1 MAVAIAMEGLFEIDA
16 SGDSDLRLKLARV
29 AKPHKLTP
37 KMTAKQKRRRLLEHE
52 KELSELVFQS
62 SADVPDADDEEQ
74 PEALD
79 SDDDDARK
87 DGQTNENEEDE
98 KEASSDDED
107 KDEDEEDEAEAPVL
121 PKAAASLPAAWVDED
136 DEDQIIDVSGNDKG
150 KSRLRKLRTSRAQ
163 TALGGAEYAAK
174 LRQQFS
180 SVNPDVSWAALPDKP
195 ARRAKHTRFGGE
207 AAVDAE
213 GVREEEEAG
222 VEEEEE
228 PIDFLRSA
236 EPVFGVSATLP
247 RDVLSVRRMTD
258 LNAQERNASL
268 TQAVEWHPNGKLALT
283 AGPDKTLR
291 LFRTDGADNPK
302 LQSIHLPKLP
312 IQAATFS
319 HDGAQVFMVGRAKHW
334 AVFDL
339 HSGAVHAIPG
349 LAGRTDKAFHTVLA
363 CPAGGTLAMLAES
376 GAVLLVSAASKQLIA
391 TLQPAG
397 GGSKFAT
404 QCGCFSADGEYLY
417 TSGEGSTV
425 RVWDLRRRCCVHTWS
440 DRGGLRVTSLAASPD
455 GAQLAAGSDSG
466 AVNVYRTADAQ
477 LQPKPRSLK
486 EYLNLTSAVTTLAYH
501 PSSELLGFASKYTRR
516 AMRVAHVAAG
526 QVFANWPT
534 GRSPLNYVQATAFAP
549 HSGYMAIGNDQGKVL
564 LYQLNH
570 FAGM

>member
-1 MAVAIAMEGLFEIDA
+1 MLGGPESVRVCVSQQQHDDVAVAIAMEGLFEIDA

-37 KMTAKQKRRRLLEHE
+37 KMTTKQKRRRLLEHE

-247 RDVLSVRRMTD
+247 RDVLSVRRLTD

-302 LQSIHLPKLP
+302 LQSIH
-312 IQAATFS
+312 
-319 HDGAQVFMVGRAKHW
+319 R
-334 AVFDL
+334 
-339 HSGAVHAIPG
+339 
-349 LAGRTDKAFHTVLA
+349 
-363 CPAGGTLAMLAES
+363 
-376 GAVLLVSAASKQLIA
+376 
-391 TLQPAG
+391 
-397 GGSKFAT
+397 
-404 QCGCFSADGEYLY
+404 
-417 TSGEGSTV
+417 
-425 RVWDLRRRCCVHTWS
+425 
-440 DRGGLRVTSLAASPD
+440 
-455 GAQLAAGSDSG
+455 
-466 AVNVYRTADAQ
+466 
-477 LQPKPRSLK
+477 
-486 EYLNLTSAVTTLAYH
+486 
-501 PSSELLGFASKYTRR
+501 
-516 AMRVAHVAAG
+516 
-526 QVFANWPT
+526 
-534 GRSPLNYVQATAFAP
+534 
-549 HSGYMAIGNDQGKVL
+549 
-564 LYQLNH
+564 
-570 FAGM
+570 